1 MGNCIS
7 TAGRATV
14 ELEELEIELR
24 GAGDIFATL
33 VGKMV
38 MAEVDFTYRPGN
50 RQRRMGGAMEDF
62 DEPEF
67 SEVEIASIKTFGAES
82 FFCDGLTLV
91 MNRGFDLTQ
100 VLSRRQIEEV
110 EETLLNRTEAN

>member
-24 GAGDIFATL
+24 GGGDIFATL

-38 MAEVDFTYRPGN
+38 MAEVAFTYHPGN
-50 RQRRMGGAMEDF
+50 EQRRMGGAMEDF
-62 DEPEF
+62 DEPEL
-67 SEVEIASIKTFGAES
+67 SEVEIASIKTAGAES
-82 FFCDGLTLV
+82 LFCDGLTLV

-100 VLSRRQIEEV
+100 VLSRRQIESIEAD
-110 EETLLNRTEAN
+110 LLKRAEAN